1 MANRNFKS
9 VQALDNETKIV
20 SGNFA
25 VASAVATKVAG
36 LGWTVANTG
45 TGEFTITLDDTYPV
59 LISAQVTIEDSGGV
73 NLAAQVDSY
82 NVTSAKT
89 VVINTVVGATPTA
102 TDCTVHF
109 VLILRN
115 STVA

>member
-1 MANRNFKS
+1 MANRNFKR
-9 VQALDNETKIV
+9 VQSLDNETKIV
-20 SGNFA
+20 SGNFSI
-25 VASAVATKVAG
+25 ASAVATKVAG
-36 LGWTVANTG
+36 LGWTVANSG

-59 LISAQVTIEDSGGV
+59 LISAQLTVEDAGGV

-82 NVTSAKT
+82 DVATAKT
-89 VVINTVVGATPTA
+89 VVINTTVGATPTA

-109 VLILRN
+109 LFVLRN